1 MKISALIVDDEV
13 EVAET
18 ISLFLE
24 KYGKDIEIIGN
35 ASNIKDALKIYK
47 VASPDI
53 VFLDIQLQN
62 ETGFDF
68 IKKINN
74 PDQTIVMITAHSEH
88 ALKAYEKNVNA
99 YLTKPISPSRFEE
112 TIERVTNFIKLQ
124 KKPTNKLIIKD
135 SNKENHII
143 ETSAIIKIKSIGKG
157 ISEIYLDNDSI
168 INCNKSIG
176 KIEEKLDNKVFF
188 RINWGIVINTNF
200 VSKINLAKNT
210 ILLKDNSEEGVS
222 VRRKKEFKEFITKK

>member
-1 MKISALIVDDEV
+1 MKINALIIDDEV

-18 ISLFLE
+18 ITLFLE
-24 KYGKDIEIIGN
+24 EYGNDIEIVGK
-35 ASNIKDALKIYK
+35 ATNIKDALKMYK
-47 VASPDI
+47 ATSPDI

-74 PDQTIVMITAHSEH
+74 PEQVIIMVTAHAQH

-99 YLTKPISPSRFEE
+99 YLTKPISPSRFED
-112 TIERVTNFIKLQ
+112 TIERVTELIKLQ

-135 SNKENHII
+135 SEKENHVI
-143 ETSAIIKIKSIGKG
+143 ETDKIVKLKSIGKG
-157 ISEIYLDNDSI
+157 ISEIHLDENKI
-168 INCNKSIG
+168 IVCNKSIG
-176 KIEEKLDNKVFF
+176 KIEEKLDSDVFF

-200 VSKINLAKNT
+200 VSKIDLAQN
-210 ILLKDNSEEGVS
+210 IISLKDKSEESVS
-222 VRRKKEFKEFITKK
+222 VRRKKEFKDFITKN